1 MRVSVVYTGGRRRH
15 HLRAAGGRKEKWR
28 RRTVYQSV
36 ASLEARTAAAGMKFT
51 PPLSNE
57 FYFAVSGVKHDE
69 YIRGFFSVGEFQ
81 P

>member
-1 MRVSVVYTGGRRRH
+1 MRVSVVYTGGRRH
-15 HLRAAGGRKEKWR
+15 HLRAAGGRKEERGR

-57 FYFAVSGVKHDE
+57 FYIAVSGVKHDE
-69 YIRGFFSVGEFQ
+69 YIRGIFWW
-81 P
+81 

>member
-1 MRVSVVYTGGRRRH
+1 MSVVYAGGRRRH

-51 PPLSNE
+51 GPQNNESYFVLSE
-57 FYFAVSGVKHDE
+57 VMQDE